1 MTVFGAAALPPEV
14 GAQAWPELMDWD
26 AFVSASTAQGRC
38 HTWLALVC
46 AKIAG
51 LQAAA
56 VLIESPLDHSFV
68 PMAVWPKAG
77 PDLGRLAAVVDTA
90 LREGRSVVK
99 PLAELPGQ
107 THMAYP
113 LVVDKRVA
121 AVVALELQCSHSEV
135 AGVLREIHWSSAW
148 LVNLLSGR
156 ELAQAIQGRERVGS
170 VLETTATALR
180 HGKLRQAMFEVANT
194 LRQRFVCSRVAIG
207 LVSSATVR
215 LFTLSEAAVFEK
227 HALLVKAYERAM
239 DEAYDEGAA
248 IGASDTVNPANT
260 AARSWPQHAALRAIS
275 GAGAVL
281 SFPLM
286 LGGQAIAVITL
297 ERDAQAFIDED
308 LLWLEAFGALVAP
321 IMQQRLAAERGALG
335 RLGHDA
341 RQVLHQLFGP
351 RHLTW
356 KLGTASVLLMY
367 AVLVWVPVAHRVSAK
382 TVVEGEIQRV
392 VAAPFEGFVGAAY
405 VRAGDTVQA
414 GQLLVQLDDRALR
427 VEQAKWASDH
437 DQFDSR
443 LREAMA
449 NHDLTAMQVVGAQV
463 RQSSA
468 QLALVSDKI
477 ALARLSA
484 PFDGVVVSGDLS
496 QQIGAPVELG
506 KKLFEIAPLQ
516 RYRIILQVDER
527 EIRHVQVGQ
536 TGRLVMTGIAGEPM
550 DFTVA
555 KVTPVATAQDGKN
568 FFRVEATLAQA
579 SLRLRP
585 GMEGIGKLEV
595 GEQSLWWVLT
605 HSLIDWWTLSVW
617 TWMP

>member
-1 MTVFGAAALPPEV
+1 MTAIGAAALPPEV
-14 GAQAWPELMDWD
+14 GAQVWPELIDWD
-26 AFVSASTAQGRC
+26 AFVSASTAQVRC
-38 HTWLALVC
+38 NAWLALVC

-51 LQAAA
+51 VQAAA
-56 VLIESPLDHSFV
+56 VLIEKPLDHSFV

-77 PDLGRLAAVVDTA
+77 PNLGRLAAVVDSA
-90 LREGRSVVK
+90 LRECRGVVK
-99 PLAELPGQ
+99 PVVDSPGE
-107 THMAYP
+107 THIAFP
-113 LVVDKRVA
+113 LVVDKVVA
-121 AVVALELQCSHSEV
+121 AVVALELHCPQSEV
-135 AGVLREIHWSSAW
+135 AAALREIHWGSAW
-148 LVNLLSGR
+148 LANLLGGR
-156 ELAQAIQGRERVGS
+156 ELAQALLGREQLGS
-170 VLETTATALR
+170 VLETTAIALR

-194 LRQRFVCSRVAIG
+194 LRQRFACSRVAIG

-215 LFTLSEAAVFEK
+215 LLTLSEAAVFEK
-227 HALLVKAYERAM
+227 HAILVKAYERAM

-248 IGASDTVNPANT
+248 VCDWVEANT
-260 AARSWPQHAALRAIS
+260 ALRPWPQHAALRAVS
-275 GAGAVL
+275 GAGAAL
-281 SFPLM
+281 SFPL
-286 LGGQAIAVITL
+286 LIGGQAIGVLTL
-297 ERDAQAFIDED
+297 ERDTQPFADED
-308 LLWLEAFGALVAP
+308 LVWLEAFSALVAP

-341 RQVLHQLFGP
+341 RQVLYKLFGP

-356 KLGTASVLLMY
+356 KVGTASLLLMY
-367 AVLVWVPVAHRVSAK
+367 AVLVLVPVAHRVSGK

-405 VRAGDTVQA
+405 VRAGDTVKA

-427 VEQAKWASDH
+427 VEQAKWANDR
-437 DQFDSR
+437 DQYESR

-468 QLALVSDKI
+468 QLALVTDK
-477 ALARLSA
+477 LARSGLSA

-496 QQIGAPVELG
+496 QQIGAPVEVG

-568 FFRVEATLAQA
+568 FFRVEAALGQA

-595 GEQSLWWVLT
+595 GEQSLWWVLS
-605 HSLIDWWTLSVW
+605 HSFTDWLTLSMW
-617 TWMP
+617 AWMP